1 MAVRACPGV
10 PDPLLKTLAAFAAG
24 VFFLFTDAIGKC
36 YNRIVPKDETIS
48 RCFVPMELS
57 IRERKGQK
65 MNCTTLN
72 IFQNVLSAYNAQPY
86 GVIWGPDE
94 MAFALDEFTEVT
106 VKCNNGDYHTCD
118 AYEVRVVKFDED
130 DRVIGV
136 MTEPVD
142 IEKSICHSTSI
153 CGAIEKCESRFA
165 SRRKED

>member
-36 YNRIVPKDETIS
+36 YNRVVPKDETIS
-48 RCFVPMELS
+48 RCFAPIELS

-65 MNCTTLN
+65 MDYTTLN
-72 IFQNVLSAYNAQPY
+72 IFQNVLSAYDAQAC
-86 GVIWGPDE
+86 GVLWGPDE
-94 MAFALDEFTEVT
+94 MTFALDESTEVT
-106 VKCNNGDYHTCD
+106 VYHTYN

-130 DRVIGV
+130 DSVIGV
-136 MTEPVD
+136 MTEPVN
-142 IEKSICHSTSI
+142 IEKAICHSTSI
-153 CGAIEKCESRFA
+153 CEAIEECESRFA

>member
-24 VFFLFTDAIGKC
+24 VFFLFTDAIEKC

-48 RCFVPMELS
+48 RCFAPMELS
-57 IRERKGQK
+57 IREKKGRK
-65 MNCTTLN
+65 MDYITLN
-72 IFQNVLSAYNAQPY
+72 SFQNVLGAYNVQAY
-86 GVIWGPDE
+86 GVVWEPDG
-94 MAFALDEFTEVT
+94 MIFALDQSTEVT
-106 VKCNNGDYHTCD
+106 VKCDNGDN

-142 IEKSICHSTSI
+142 IEKDICLSTSI
-153 CGAIEKCESRFA
+153 CEAIEECESRFA

>member
-36 YNRIVPKDETIS
+36 YNRVVPKDETIS
-48 RCFVPMELS
+48 RCFAPMELS

-65 MNCTTLN
+65 MDYTTLN
-72 IFQNVLSAYNAQPY
+72 IFQNVLSAYNAQAC
-86 GVIWGPDE
+86 GVLWGPDE
-94 MAFALDEFTEVT
+94 MTFALDESTEVT
-106 VKCNNGDYHTCD
+106 VYHTYN
-118 AYEVRVVKFDED
+118 AYEVHVVKFDED

-142 IEKSICHSTSI
+142 IEKAICHSTSI
-153 CGAIEKCESRFA
+153 CKAIEECESRFA

>member
-1 MAVRACPGV
+1 
-10 PDPLLKTLAAFAAG
+10 
-24 VFFLFTDAIGKC
+24 
-36 YNRIVPKDETIS
+36 
-48 RCFVPMELS
+48 MELS

-72 IFQNVLSAYNAQPY
+72 IFQNVLSSYDAQAC
-86 GVIWGPDE
+86 GVIWEPDG
-94 MAFALDEFTEVT
+94 MTFALDKSTEVS
-106 VKCNNGDYHTCD
+106 VKFDNGDYHTYN

-142 IEKSICHSTSI
+142 IEEAICLSTSI
-153 CGAIEKCESRFA
+153 CKAIEECESKFA